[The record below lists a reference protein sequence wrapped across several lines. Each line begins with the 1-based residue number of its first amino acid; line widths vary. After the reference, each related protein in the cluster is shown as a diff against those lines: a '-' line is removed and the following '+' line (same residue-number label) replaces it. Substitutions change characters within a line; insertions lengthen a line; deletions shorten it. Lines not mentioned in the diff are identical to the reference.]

1 MSSVLTFKKENIY
14 TSKFKAYKRAR
25 EPTLLKLLLQGL
37 INFDGTVD
45 TKELN
50 NGFTKDDLW
59 FYTWYLWKYNHETI
73 PEFRNM
79 SSLKNKDAPS
89 SDNFILAV
97 KGRQDTTLNEYLIQ
111 VTGEVT
117 KEDIANFINDQFR
130 KYKEKIQIPD
140 LSTLFKKL
148 EARLLQ
154 KEKRL
159 VDGIKNV
166 NAKVNAA
173 ITQIAQPRDI
183 VVKVLTG
190 NVGKNAQTRV

>member
-1 MSSVLTFKKENIY
+1 MSSVMTFRKENIY

-45 TKELN
+45 MNELN

-59 FYTWYLWKYNHETI
+59 FYTWYLWKYNHESI

-79 SSLKNKDAPS
+79 SSLKNTATPS
-89 SDNFILAV
+89 SDNFVLAV
-97 KGRQDTTLNEYLIQ
+97 KGRQDTTLNEYLLQ
-111 VTGEVT
+111 VTGDVT
-117 KEDIANFINDQFR
+117 KEDIAVFINEQFR
-130 KYKEKIQIPD
+130 KYKEKMQIPD
-140 LSTLFKKL
+140 LSNLFKKL

-159 VDGIKNV
+159 IDGIKNV

-173 ITQIAQPRDI
+173 MNQISQPRDI

-190 NVGKNAQTRV
+190 NAQTKFN